1 MKIMVLLVLFF
12 FGSTIQAQKTFELR
26 YLGNMGVAM
35 IHQDSVIIIDG
46 EKNKKRIWR
55 ILLLGNGSQWKFMG
69 TSCYN
74 RRRSEGVLKAL
85 MVTEVSVTMV
95 RLPTRIGRRGVTDR
109 KVMDTG
115 VEVPMI

>member
-46 EKNKKRIWR
+46 EKNKNVF
-55 ILLLGNGSQWKFMG
+55 GGSYYW
-69 TSCYN
+69 
-74 RRRSEGVLKAL
+74 
-85 MVTEVSVTMV
+85 
-95 RLPTRIGRRGVTDR
+95 
-109 KVMDTG
+109 VMDLSGSLWERVVTIG
-115 VEVPMI
+115 DEAKEF